1 MGIAHLRYRVQ
12 SRCCVLESSRSVPT
26 AARGKTAFD
35 FKLINAKAAAQAAG
49 IRRSA
54 AYFMSDSLTNRAMHK
69 KRSVAYLR
77 VLCGGTAGPH
87 VRWRW
92 SPGLLYLPFAARQR

>member
-12 SRCCVLESSRSVPT
+12 SRCCVFESSRSVPT

-77 VLCGGTAGPH
+77 VLCGGTAGT
-87 VRWRW
+87 
-92 SPGLLYLPFAARQR
+92 ARAMAVVVSYVYPSLRACD